1 MKVGKIV
8 MVIIEKVAPQSVRP
22 YLPTKSFKPSVT
34 VFMAVVRVKVF
45 GTDEFIPTEYTLHGC
60 YCQNSIA

>member
-1 MKVGKIV
+1 
-8 MVIIEKVAPQSVRP
+8 
-22 YLPTKSFKPSVT
+22 LPTKSFKPSVT